1 MSWHEGEG
9 KAARIRVPPAVAYTK
24 GRYTLGAVGQES
36 AVKTSV
42 ASKMP
47 SRVSA
52 AASGAVCQW
61 QTSSTDR
68 RGSGDRALNGAHWAP
83 APPPAFFRESWAK
96 NFPRLRRARELMV
109 RTGVSV
115 AHRPRARIVP
125 CGHAPRIAWGA
136 TPAN

>member
-52 AASGAVCQW
+52 AASVGAERCPPG
-61 QTSSTDR
+61 TSAPR
-68 RGSGDRALNGAHWAP
+68 RGVLRASGTRPGPTEPAGETLASLVLIKRLTRVRGGCTPGNSRGLHPWQVAP
-83 APPPAFFRESWAK
+83 WGGELRS
-96 NFPRLRRARELMV
+96 RLCE
-109 RTGVSV
+109 
-115 AHRPRARIVP
+115 
-125 CGHAPRIAWGA
+125 
-136 TPAN
+136 

>member
-1 MSWHEGEG
+1 M
-9 KAARIRVPPAVAYTK
+9 
-24 GRYTLGAVGQES
+24 
-36 AVKTSV
+36 

-68 RGSGDRALNGAHWAP
+68 RGSGDRALDGAHRAP
-83 APPPAFFRESWAK
+83 AAPATFEKVDETFT
-96 NFPRLRRARELMV
+96 RLRRARELIV

-125 CGHAPRIAWGA
+125 CGHAPRIARGA
-136 TPAN
+136 TPAHVRKSLDEHERSELPKARLARGATPADVR